1 MRIIEL
7 RANNFARLVAVEIRP
22 DGTLVPIVGKNGQG
36 KTSIL
41 NAIWVALKGRAV
53 APAEPIHAGAEQAV
67 IRLDIGDAVVTRT
80 FERGKLGELTT
91 DLKVVAADGTKVR
104 AKPQEWIDRTL
115 AATCFNPLEFVRQ
128 PAKVQFDTLR
138 KFVPGIDF
146 DDIARKRQKAYDDR
160 TASNHRLGDAKVQ
173 AETIVLPPGP
183 EPVAVDTADLVM
195 KLGDAT
201 EANSA
206 RAAAIAQMA
215 SLRNTANTKLDEA
228 ERLRARAATMEKEA
242 DEAINA
248 ADAIEKGLPAVV
260 DTAAIST
267 QLASAQT
274 VQQTRA
280 KFEERRRA
288 LANVDTH
295 KAESDRLTQAIADL
309 DKQKADAIAAAK
321 LPVPG
326 LTFGD
331 DNVVLLNGVPL
342 SQAGTAEKIRVG
354 VAVGMSLNPTLRVI
368 LIDEASELDAESLA
382 MVEAMAKEQGFQVW
396 CAKIDDTGT
405 APGFQIVDGRVAG
418 QTSTGGTE

>member
-22 DGTLVPIVGKNGQG
+22 DGTLVPIVGKNSAG
-36 KTSIL
+36 KTSVL
-41 NAIWVALKGRAV
+41 TAIWTALMGRAV
-53 APAEPIHAGAEQAV
+53 APADPIHDGAERAV
-67 IRLDIGDAVVTRT
+67 IRLDIGDAVITRT
-80 FERGKLGELTT
+80 FTRGKLGELTT

-138 KFVPGIDF
+138 KFVPGVDF
-146 DDIARKRQKAYDDR
+146 DDITKRRQQAFEAR
-160 TASNHRLGDAKVQ
+160 TASNHRLNDAKVQ

-195 KLGDAT
+195 RLGDAT

-206 RAAAIAQMA
+206 RSATVAEIAR
-215 SLRNTANTKLDEA
+215 LRNEAGRLLDEA
-228 ERLRARAATMEKEA
+228 EQLRARANTMEKQA
-242 DEAINA
+242 DQKTLNA
-248 ADAIEKGLPAVV
+248 TTLESQLPAVV
-260 DTAAIST
+260 DTAAISA

-288 LANVDTH
+288 LADVERH
-295 KAESDRLTQAIADL
+295 KVTSDGLTQAIADL

>member
-1 MRIIEL
+1 VHIVEL
-7 RANNFARLVAVEIRP
+7 
-22 DGTLVPIVGKNGQG
+22 G
-36 KTSIL
+36 
-41 NAIWVALKGRAV
+41 AIWTALKGRAV
-53 APAEPIHAGAEQAV
+53 APAEPIHDGAERAV

-128 PAKVQFDTLR
+128 PAKVQFDTMR
-138 KFVPGIDF
+138 KFVPGVDF
-146 DDIARKRQKAYDDR
+146 DDIAKRRQQAFEAR
-160 TASNHRLGDAKVQ
+160 TASNHRLNDAKVQ

-195 KLGDAT
+195 RLGDAT
-201 EANSA
+201 QANSDRSAAVAEIA
-206 RAAAIAQMA
+206 R
-215 SLRNTANTKLDEA
+215 LRNDAGRLLDEA
-228 ERLRARAATMEKEA
+228 EQLRARANTMEKQA
-242 DEAINA
+242 DQKTLNA
-248 ADAIEKGLPAVV
+248 TTLETGLPAVV
-260 DTAAIST
+260 DTAAISA

-288 LANVDTH
+288 LADVERH
-295 KAESDRLTQAIADL
+295 KATSDGLTQTIAAL

-331 DNVVLLNGVPL
+331 DNQVLLNGVPL

-354 VAVGMSLNPTLRVI
+354 VAVGMAMNPTLRVI
-368 LIDEASELDAESLA
+368 LIDEASELDSESMA
-382 MVEAMAKEQGFQVW
+382 MVYKMAKEQDFQVW
-396 CAKIDDTGT
+396 LARVNDDGT

-418 QTSTGGTE
+418 QTTIGGTE